1 MKVKT
6 SYIFLQYKPAFQLKL
21 HMKGIFFLFLNKSE
35 SICNHFKRCSE
46 KMCFLFQ
53 HKRRLWAH

>member
-46 KMCFLFQ
+46 KMWFLFQ
-53 HKRRLWAH
+53 HKRRLWSH